1 MEGAERVAG
10 GRAALKSCELLGVE
24 ETRKELGRGTFATVV
39 EVNYLGLRC
48 AGKKVHP
55 VLVEGA
61 GGELLVS
68 RFEGECRVLSRI
80 SHPNIVQFL
89 GVYFD
94 PVTDLPVM
102 VMEFL
107 PTTLAQCI
115 DRHGLFPNEINNV
128 ILRDVAL
135 ALNYLHGQ
143 KPPIVHRDLSANN
156 VLLTRDMRAK
166 VSDLGVAKVLNLTP
180 FQMTSKAPGT
190 ACCMPPEALVANPR
204 YTAKIDIFSYG
215 ILAIHLLCGKWPE
228 PTREAVDPVTC
239 AAVTEAERREEY
251 LNCIAPDHIL
261 VQLIKQ
267 CIHNNPTNRPDT
279 PELVRQVTA
288 AFSQFSNSFESQ
300 NQLELLKQ
308 VRIDTETKKTL
319 QKEIDETKRALFQQ
333 QEVVGQQKVSQIA
346 KEERM
351 SLQVNTLSAEMSQL
365 KAELSAKEKQ
375 LGIEQRTLTELLQ
388 ANEASW
394 KQKIDSKENVLS
406 KMQQKLDSKHSLLAE
421 RESEIDRKDLEL
433 CKLQEDLEG
442 KDAELTAVNIKVAS
456 LECSLAVQKDLVA
469 SQETVIANHTT
480 TIHSLDTQLST
491 LGKHLSSRVIPVCL
505 LRWSKVILSF

>member
-1 MEGAERVAG
+1 MEGSKRVAR

-24 ETRKELGRGTFATVV
+24 ETRKELGWGSFATVV

-48 AGKKVHP
+48 AGKKLHP

-68 RFEGECRVLSRI
+68 RFEEECRVLSRI
-80 SHPNIVQFL
+80 SHPNIVQFM

-94 PVTDLPVM
+94 PETDLPVM

-115 DRHGLFPNEINNV
+115 DRHGLFPNAINSV

-143 KPPIVHRDLSANN
+143 DPTIIHRDLSANN
-156 VLLTRDMRAK
+156 VLLTQDMRAK

-251 LNCIAPDHIL
+251 LNCIAPDHAL
-261 VQLIKQ
+261 VKLIKQ
-267 CIHNNPTNRPDT
+267 CIHNNPTNRPNT
-279 PELVRQVTA
+279 PELVHQVTA
-288 AFSQFSNSFESQ
+288 AFSQSSNSFESR

-319 QKEIDETKRALFQQ
+319 QKEIDEVKRALLQCE
-333 QEVVGQQKVSQIA
+333 EVMEQQKTSQIA
-346 KEERM
+346 KEEQM
-351 SLQVNTLSAEMSQL
+351 SLQTNTLSAGMSQL
-365 KAELSAKEKQ
+365 RAELSAKEKQ
-375 LGIEQRTLTELLQ
+375 FGIEQRELIELRQ
-388 ANEASW
+388 ASEASW
-394 KQKIDSKENVLS
+394 KQKVTSKEKLIS
-406 KMQQKLDSKHSLLAE
+406 KMQKKLDSKHSLLAE
-421 RESEIDRKDLEL
+421 RESELDRKELEI

-442 KDAELTAVNIKVAS
+442 KDAELTAVNIKVVS
-456 LECSLAVQKDLVA
+456 LESSLAVQRDVVA
-469 SQETVIANHTT
+469 FQDKVIADHAA
-480 TIHSLDTQLST
+480 TIHSLDKQLST
-491 LGKHLSSRVIPVCL
+491 LGKHLSARVIPVCL
-505 LRWSKVILSF
+505 LR

>member
-1 MEGAERVAG
+1 MEGAERVAR

-24 ETRKELGRGTFATVV
+24 ETRKELGRGSFATVV

-48 AGKKVHP
+48 AGKKLHP
-55 VLVEGA
+55 VLVEGTGA
-61 GGELLVS
+61 GGEFLVS
-68 RFEGECRVLSRI
+68 RFEEECRVLSRI
-80 SHPNIVQFL
+80 SHPNIVQFM

-94 PVTDLPVM
+94 PETDLPVM

-115 DRHGLFPNEINNV
+115 DRHGLFPNEINSV

-143 KPPIVHRDLSANN
+143 DPTIIHRDLSANN
-156 VLLTRDMRAK
+156 VLLTQDMRAK

-251 LNCIAPDHIL
+251 LNCIAPDHAL
-261 VQLIKQ
+261 VKLIKQ

-279 PELVRQVTA
+279 PELVHQVTA
-288 AFSQFSNSFESQ
+288 AFSQFSNWFESQ

-319 QKEIDETKRALFQQ
+319 QKEIDEAKRALFQQ
-333 QEVVGQQKVSQIA
+333 QEVMEQQKTSQIA
-346 KEERM
+346 KEEQM
-351 SLQVNTLSAEMSQL
+351 SLQTDTLNAEMSQL
-365 KAELSAKEKQ
+365 RAELSAKEKQ
-375 LGIEQRTLTELLQ
+375 FGIERRELIELRQ
-388 ANEASW
+388 ASEESW
-394 KQKIDSKENVLS
+394 KQKVDSKEKVLS
-406 KMQQKLDSKHSLLAE
+406 KMQKKLDSKRSLLAE
-421 RESEIDRKDLEL
+421 RESEIDRKELEI

-456 LECSLAVQKDLVA
+456 LESSLTVQRDLVA
-469 SQETVIANHTT
+469 AKEKVIADHAA
-480 TIHSLDTQLST
+480 TIHSLDKQLST
-491 LGKHLSSRVIPVCL
+491 LGKHLSARVIPVCL
-505 LRWSKVILSF
+505 LR